1 MFTEPTEPANFE
13 EVIPKTRED
22 IEWLKSSWKSGD
34 QDWNLYEAPGFE
46 AHYEELRTYQ
56 ELYFAEQEAVI
67 DAERQARHDEMK
79 FFMNGS
85 GLNSLQE
92 VTVRLAVARINT
104 EMEYK
109 SARHGREVVID
120 ECIDDAMYLLRRTT
134 PEYLLPVVPTPQPSE
149 PNWKVRI
156 VPNPDPGTVKLG
168 GTYSAIVIEP
178 INGLV
183 KLEDSG
189 QSAFLPYTEV
199 EEMRE
204 GQRILVS
211 VVAFTA
217 MGLIMVSREAAHHQ
231 MAVQLGEEPERS
243 GKEVYLNE
251 GDKGDER

>member
-13 EVIPKTRED
+13 EVTPKTRED
-22 IEWLKSSWKSGD
+22 LEWLKSSWKSGD

-67 DAERQARHDEMK
+67 DAERQALYEERQ
-79 FFMNGS
+79 FFMKDRR
-85 GLNSLQE
+85 LNPLQE

-104 EMEYK
+104 EKEYK
-109 SARHGREVVID
+109 SARQGREVVID

-134 PEYLLPVVPTPQPSE
+134 PEYLLPVVSTPQPSE

-156 VPNPDPGTVKLG
+156 VPNPGTVKLG
-168 GTYSAIVIEP
+168 GTYTAIVVEP
-178 INGLV
+178 INGMV

-199 EEMRE
+199 EGMRE
-204 GQRILVS
+204 GHRILVS

-217 MGLIMVSREAAHHQ
+217 KGLIMVSREDAHHQ
-231 MAVQLGEEPERS
+231 IAVQLGEEPELS

-251 GDKGDER
+251 GDQR